1 MGEEDHFVNR
11 PSKPAAHANIHVS
24 QSKLG

>member
-1 MGEEDHFVNR
+1 MGDERHFVNR
-11 PSKPAAHANIHVS
+11 PSKPAAHANIQVS